1 MHAITPGEHVKP
13 LFYGAGGIHN
23 SGLTMSAQPSVVIN
37 YLLVFPD
44 ANTAGLR
51 YDVDFSP
58 NGVVGNRV
66 SIGDYINRVQAA
78 GSSPALKDTITKL
91 VLQTQLDPY
100 SDLLTQ
106 LGTEAYAEQQGEH
119 LDKAH
124 RFSSVMEDC
133 GSLDVGRLL
142 GERPGCYWAR
152 VDSGSSTRDSENGF
166 GSSEETAHHYS
177 TGIQYARPMGWSFG
191 AGLDVDDSG
200 AHALSGRWNAEGK
213 TYQLGLLGR
222 RAFGPTSASA
232 VVTLGHSAHDVKRR
246 LDVTDDSTAAGKR
259 NMRFASG
266 VLNLTHHTSLL
277 GLTVSPALDVGVTTL
292 HGSSMNESGADA
304 QSAVLFADS
313 QAHAWVEPS
322 IALGWAKGLANS
334 KLLRAYAR
342 FSALQYMT
350 SANTR
355 LYAGLEGAPD
365 GVEPMRIDSDLLRCP
380 LRRRS
385 GRRTSNT

>member
-1 MHAITPGEHVKP
+1 
-13 LFYGAGGIHN
+13 
-23 SGLTMSAQPSVVIN
+23 
-37 YLLVFPD
+37 
-44 ANTAGLR
+44 
-51 YDVDFSP
+51 
-58 NGVVGNRV
+58 
-66 SIGDYINRVQAA
+66 
-78 GSSPALKDTITKL
+78 
-91 VLQTQLDPY
+91 
-100 SDLLTQ
+100 
-106 LGTEAYAEQQGEH
+106 
-119 LDKAH
+119 
-124 RFSSVMEDC
+124 
-133 GSLDVGRLL
+133 LL

-152 VDSGSSTRDSENGF
+152 VDSGSSTRDSEEGF

-177 TGIQYARPMGWSFG
+177 TGIQYARPKGWSFG

-200 AHALSGRWNAEGK
+200 AHALNGRWNAEGK

-232 VVTLGHSAHDVKRR
+232 VVTFGHSAHDVKRR
-246 LDVTDDSTAAGKR
+246 LDVTDDATAAGKR

-313 QAHAWVEPS
+313 QAHAWLEPS

-350 SANTR
+350 SADTR
-355 LYAGLEGAPD
+355 LYAGLQGAPE
-365 GVEPMRIDSDLLRCP
+365 GVEPMRIDSDLSGAHFVGEAGVELIAFDRFTVG
-380 LRRRS
+380 LSYSMERS
-385 GRRTSNT
+385 KIRTSDVGSLRMTVPLD